1 MTQEVCSLSP
11 REFFSLMRNVGKR
24 ERLLF
29 NVKLPKLAPFQV
41 NLTFVLELEK
51 IPV

>member
-1 MTQEVCSLSP
+1 MTQEVCSLFP
-11 REFFSLMRNVGKR
+11 REFFSLKRNVGKR

-29 NVKLPKLAPFQV
+29 SVKLPKLAPFQV